1 MKLNLPSWYDK
12 TSDKDNKDARL
23 DAWKLAVETGL
34 KELSD
39 ENTKT
44 WNTVK
49 DNERRLEN
57 SVNLV
62 EHNLAVLA
70 DSLEN
75 LTDLFKHS
83 QEPKQKP
90 AISTSQAPFAIVNP
104 TKSEPKQEPAKSQS
118 WLDLLLNRRK

>member
-1 MKLNLPSWYDK
+1 MIKLNLPDFFSKADEATK
-12 TSDKDNKDARL
+12 NQL
-23 DAWKLAVETGL
+23 FQLAVEKALG
-34 KELSD
+34 E
-39 ENTKT
+39 
-44 WNTVK
+44 
-49 DNERRLEN
+49 LEN